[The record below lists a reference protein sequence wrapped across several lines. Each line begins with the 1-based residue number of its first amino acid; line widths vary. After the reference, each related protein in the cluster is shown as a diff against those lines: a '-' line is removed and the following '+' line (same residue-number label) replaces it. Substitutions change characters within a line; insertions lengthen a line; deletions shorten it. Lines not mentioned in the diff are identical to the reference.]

1 MRKSLFVVMIATAGL
16 AMTSAANAA
25 CSTVSTKGTAGDKG
39 GAMVQAWEAQ
49 LQARG
54 WKGWAEFMASGM
66 RVGSAPG
73 YKSAKMNR
81 QSCTAGELGQVCH
94 ITATLCD

>member
-39 GAMVQAWEAQ
+39 GAM
-49 LQARG
+49 
-54 WKGWAEFMASGM
+54 FMASGM

-81 QSCTAGELGQVCH
+81 QSCNAGELGQVCH